1 MSSSGVYSDRTDSEN
16 ESNRVTEVPSTT
28 QQEDLFHNTTGSDF
42 FDDEESVELHHVAD
56 GEDEEEESDDGD
68 DEEIDDANLLRSML
82 RESDRAHVPVE
93 DEDEKHCWV
102 CFATEEDDPQAVWVH
117 PCR

>member
-16 ESNRVTEVPSTT
+16 ESNRVTEVPSNT
-28 QQEDLFHNTTGSDF
+28 QDDLFHTTGSDF
-42 FDDEESVELHHVAD
+42 YDDEESVELEHVVED
-56 GEDEEEESDDGD
+56 DDEEEDTDD

-93 DEDEKHCWV
+93 DEDEKQCWV
-102 CFATEEDDPQAVWVH
+102 CFANEEDDPQAVWVH